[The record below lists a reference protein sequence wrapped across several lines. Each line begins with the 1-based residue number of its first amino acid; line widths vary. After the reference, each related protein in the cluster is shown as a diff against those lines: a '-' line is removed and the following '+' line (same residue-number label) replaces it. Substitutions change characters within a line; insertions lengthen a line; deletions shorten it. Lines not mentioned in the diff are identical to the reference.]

1 MKKNNFHFVRQINE
15 ISVLRIIRD
24 RGPISRS
31 EVARFMGLSKV
42 IIGGIVARLLETEI
56 IFEVGKGDS
65 TDRGGRRPI
74 MLEFNANAWYAIGV
88 EIHLNYASILITNMN
103 AESIA
108 QRSISY
114 KDNTNP
120 DNILRRIVKAI
131 EKLFDDESKMD
142 RILGLGVALP
152 GLVDYKKG
160 TLRYAD
166 SLKSWVGFPIK
177 SHLESM
183 LDTRVYIENDVK
195 TTTLGEF
202 HWGAGVEANNLVYIW
217 LGEGIGAGLV
227 INGELYRG
235 FSSSA
240 GEIGYNEIGG
250 IDFNKKKFPIL
261 HANLNRY
268 GEILNNR
275 YLVNTLQHHLE
286 VNHTTSKLHGK
297 KLDLTLI
304 SQAALDGDEL
314 ASAALTEFGTLLGML
329 LISLVNFLNPEMVV
343 IGGPVMDSCEVILET
358 AIARTRE
365 DVLRMPAQE
374 VQILAGSLKN
384 RAGVLGAV
392 GLVLQDL
399 FKPPIVNLTAYRSLF
414 SVEN

>member
-31 EVARFMGLSKV
+31 EVARVMGLSKV
-42 IIGGIVARLLETEI
+42 IIGGIVARLIETEI
-56 IFEVGKGDS
+56 IFEIGKGDS

-103 AESIA
+103 AETVA

-152 GLVDYKKG
+152 GLVDYQKG
-160 TLRYAD
+160 SLRYAD

-177 SHLESM
+177 THLEGI
-183 LDTRVYIENDVK
+183 LDTRVYVENDVK

-202 HWGAGVEANNLVYIW
+202 HWGAGIETNNLVYIW

-250 IDFNKKKFPIL
+250 SEFNAKNFPIL
-261 HANLNRY
+261 YAHQIRY

-275 YLVNTLQHHLE
+275 YLVSALQRHLE
-286 VNHTTSKLHGK
+286 TNHVSSKLQGK
-297 KLDLTLI
+297 KLDLALI
-304 SQAALDGDEL
+304 SEVALEGDALAAAAL
-314 ASAALTEFGTLLGML
+314 SEFGTLLGML
-329 LISLVNFLNPEMVV
+329 LISMVNFLNPEMVV
-343 IGGPVMDSCEVILET
+343 LGGPVMDSCGIVLEK
-358 AIARTRE
+358 AIARARE
-365 DVLRMPAQE
+365 DALMMPAQE

-399 FKPPIVNLTAYRSLF
+399 FKPPIVNLNAYRSLF

>member
-31 EVARFMGLSKV
+31 EIARFMGLSKV

-56 IFEVGKGDS
+56 IFEIGKGDS

-88 EIHLNYASILITNMN
+88 EIHLNSASILITNMN
-103 AESIA
+103 AETVA

-114 KDNTNP
+114 RDNTNP
-120 DNILRRIVKAI
+120 ENILRRIVRAI
-131 EKLFDDESKMD
+131 EKMFEDESKMD
-142 RILGLGVALP
+142 RILGVGVALP
-152 GLVDYKKG
+152 GLVDYKNG

-177 SHLESM
+177 THMESL

-202 HWGAGVEANNLVYIW
+202 HWGAGIEANNLVYIW

-240 GEIGYNEIGG
+240 GEVGYNEIGG
-250 IDFNKKKFPIL
+250 SEFNAKNFPIL
-261 HANLNRY
+261 FAHQIRY

-275 YLVNTLQHHLE
+275 YLINALQRHLE
-286 VNHTTSKLHGK
+286 TNHVTSKLHGR
-297 KLDLTLI
+297 KLDLAMI
-304 SQAALDGDEL
+304 SETAMEGDAL
-314 ASAALTEFGTLLGML
+314 ANAALTEFGTLLGML
-329 LISLVNFLNPEMVV
+329 LIGLVNFLNPEMVV
-343 IGGPVMDSCEVILET
+343 LGGPVMDNCEIVLEK
-358 AIARTRE
+358 AIARARE
-365 DVLRMPAQE
+365 DELRMPAQE

-399 FKPPIVNLTAYRSLF
+399 FKPPIVNLNAYRSLF